1 MGALLLYLIYVIE
14 WNNEDVEILQ
24 LKDVLDF
31 TPRGTRSPR
40 ANFLPRATTS
50 LILRPN
56 EIAHHRERT
65 NTDLYALRPL

>member
-1 MGALLLYLIYVIE
+1 MT
-14 WNNEDVEILQ
+14 DVEILE

-31 TPRGTRSPR
+31 TPRGARSPR

-56 EIAHHRERT
+56 ENAHH
-65 NTDLYALRPL
+65 